1 MTVIKSI
8 NDKALYESSQET
20 IKKTVE
26 ESVLKNANLEGANL
40 EGANLEGANLEGA
53 KLEGAKLRGAN
64 LRGAKLV
71 GANLRCANLEGAN
84 LEGAN
89 LEGANLRGANLGG
102 AIKLPI
108 FCNWSHGITNGLIH
122 IGCEKRTVKDWDD
135 FFNSDQIIQTQ
146 RNTNEFKQ
154 IQAVYLAY
162 RAYLTHLNS

>member
-1 MTVIKSI
+1 LQKEQLFSAKFFTIFLILKYKLFIRFGTNKTTHFMTVIKSI

-40 EGANLEGANLEGA
+40 EGANLEGANL
-53 KLEGAKLRGAN
+53 R
-64 LRGAKLV
+64 
-71 GANLRCANLEGAN
+71 GAN

-89 LEGANLRGANLGG
+89 LEG